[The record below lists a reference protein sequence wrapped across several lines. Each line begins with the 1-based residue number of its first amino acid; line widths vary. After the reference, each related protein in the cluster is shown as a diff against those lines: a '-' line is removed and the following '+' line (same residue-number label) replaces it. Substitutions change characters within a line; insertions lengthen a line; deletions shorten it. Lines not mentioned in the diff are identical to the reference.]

1 MVGKKVYRS
10 SQGKSVDLGALL
22 LQNETVRAVGNMGV
36 NARGDRI
43 DIKNKVIDT
52 KAKISQR
59 AYNKQIGPQD
69 DIPQSV
75 APPVTN
81 VVPTQPS
88 APDPYELQE
97 RNDKEHNAFK
107 AQRKAEK
114 EVAKANKPRKTAAK
128 KTIPVITEKILDV
141 EATTPVQPIIPTT
154 PPPSAPVV
162 QPTPEPVKEPEP
174 TVQTTT
180 KKTGGLA
187 DAIARAKS
195 IKQEAIKTPRQQAQE
210 KSGVKRI

>member
-43 DIKNKVIDT
+43 NIQNKVIDT
-52 KAKISQR
+52 KNKISQR

-69 DIPQSV
+69 VKPQTHASS
-75 APPVTN
+75 VTN
-81 VVPTQPS
+81 VVPTQPV
-88 APDPYELQE
+88 APNPYELQE

-114 EVAKANKPRKTAAK
+114 EVAKANKSRKTAAK
-128 KTIPVITEKILDV
+128 KTPVITEKILDV
-141 EATTPVQPIIPTT
+141 DATAPVQPVT
-154 PPPSAPVV
+154 PPPPPPPAPVV
-162 QPTPEPVKEPEP
+162 EPTPKPIQEPEP
-174 TVQTTT
+174 SVQ
-180 KKTGGLA
+180 KKATGLA
-187 DAIARAKS
+187 DAIARAKT
-195 IKQEAIKTPRQQAQE
+195 IKQESVKTPRQQAQE